1 MIATGKKPIPFLSF
15 CAIMSLSLVVN
26 LPGLAITPMLGTLH
40 RVFPDTTQ
48 IEDQLLTVLPNLL
61 IIPFVLLSGKLSLAR
76 HKTGII
82 VAALVIFCA
91 CAAAYMFADSMWE
104 LIVTSC
110 LLGCGTGLLIPFSTG
125 LIADT
130 FCGSRRMKMMGLQS
144 GISNTA
150 VTLAT
155 FAVSWLSRG
164 GDWHIPFSVYLV
176 GIVPLAFSFWL
187 KRLPRQELDPSASV
201 PAECPAIT
209 AAETSKDTPAAHDTP
224 QAHDGF
230 YAGRLLGLIGVY
242 FFITFATI
250 SISYYCPYLV
260 EKEGWSESLTGATTS
275 LYFLFILLPGYVL
288 GWFVRHLKRY
298 CFLFSSVSM
307 TIGVGLFAF
316 FPHTWTLCLGAS
328 LAGLGY
334 GICQPVIY
342 DKTSLA
348 VKSEKKATLAL
359 ALVLTANY
367 LAIVTAPFIIDSLRS
382 LLHADSM
389 TGFAFIVCF
398 TLLVLFTLLTWIRRD
413 SFVFSTTGSRDPD
426 KSA

>member
-1 MIATGKKPIPFLSF
+1 MIATGKKPISLMSF

-40 RVFPDTTQ
+40 EVFPETTQ

-130 FCGSRRMKMMGLQS
+130 FCGSRRMRMMGLQS

-155 FAVSWLSRG
+155 FAVSWLCRG
-164 GDWHIPFSVYLV
+164 GDWHLPFSVYLV
-176 GIVPLAFSFWL
+176 GIVPLALSFWL
-187 KRLPRQELDPSASV
+187 RRIPAQELDPSASV
-201 PAECPAIT
+201 PSQCDAPRAAARQEGPAT
-209 AAETSKDTPAAHDTP
+209 ADAPKT
-224 QAHDGF
+224 HDGF
-230 YAGRLLGLIGVY
+230 YVGRLIGLIGVY

-260 EKEGWSESLTGATTS
+260 EKEGWSDSLTGTTTS

-288 GWFVRHLKRY
+288 GWFVRHLKRN
-298 CFLFSSVSM
+298 CFLFSSACM

-316 FPHTWTLCLGAS
+316 FPHAWTLCIGAS

-367 LAIVTAPFIIDSLRS
+367 LAIVTAPFIIDFLRS
-382 LLHADSM
+382 LLHAGSV

-413 SFVFSTTGSRDPD
+413 TFVFSTAGNQD
-426 KSA
+426 A

>member
-1 MIATGKKPIPFLSF
+1 MIATGKKPISLMSF

-40 RVFPDTTQ
+40 EVFPETTQ

-82 VAALVIFCA
+82 VAALVIFCS
-91 CAAAYMFADSMWE
+91 CAAAYMFADSMRE

-155 FAVSWLSRG
+155 FAVSWLCRG
-164 GDWHIPFSVYLV
+164 DDWHLPFSVYLV
-176 GIVPLAFSFWL
+176 GIVPLALSFWL
-187 KRLPRQELDPSASV
+187 GRIPAQELDPSASV
-201 PAECPAIT
+201 PSQCTATSASARQEGPAP
-209 AAETSKDTPAAHDTP
+209 ADAPET
-224 QAHDGF
+224 HDGF
-230 YAGRLLGLIGVY
+230 YVGRLIGLIGVY

-260 EKEGWSESLTGATTS
+260 EKEGWSDSLTGTTTS

-288 GWFVRHLKRY
+288 GWFMRHLKRN
-298 CFLFSSVSM
+298 CFLFSSACM

-316 FPHTWTLCLGAS
+316 FPHAWTLCIGAS

-348 VKSEKKATLAL
+348 VKSEKKVTLAL

-367 LAIVTAPFIIDSLRS
+367 LAIVTAPFIIDFLRS
-382 LLHADSM
+382 LLHAGSV

-413 SFVFSTTGSRDPD
+413 TFVFSTAGNPD
-426 KSA
+426 AE